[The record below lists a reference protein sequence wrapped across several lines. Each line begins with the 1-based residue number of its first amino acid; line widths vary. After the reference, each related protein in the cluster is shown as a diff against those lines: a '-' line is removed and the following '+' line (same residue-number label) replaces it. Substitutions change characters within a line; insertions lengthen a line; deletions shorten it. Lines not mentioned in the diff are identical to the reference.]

1 MNKVWPSLESLKNL
15 QQVTQTKEKKDLEE
29 KYGSSSGMQTN
40 IWGPALWMTIHVVSF
55 NYPVKPTKEQK
66 THYATWLTSLGNIL
80 PCKYCRD
87 NFKNNMTTSG
97 WSWTNSSEN
106 ETKILESR
114 YTFSHFCWRLHNNVN
129 LMLGKTSPPFEE
141 VRDRFESMRASCLS
155 EKEKIKLEKESK
167 ELGCIRPLHKGERG
181 KCVISIVPV
190 KENVESFS
198 IDQKCLANMTPL

>member
-1 MNKVWPSLESLKNL
+1 MKTVWPSLKSLQNL
-15 QQVTQTKEKKDLEE
+15 QKITHGQEVKVFEE

-40 IWGPALWMTIHVVSF
+40 IWGPAMWMSIHVVSF
-55 NYPVKPTKEQK
+55 NYPVKPTKEQMK
-66 THYATWLTSLGNIL
+66 QYTTWLTSIGDIL
-80 PCKYCRD
+80 PCKYCRE

-97 WSWTNSSEN
+97 WSYSNPYEN
-106 ETKILESR
+106 ETKILQSR
-114 YTFSHFCWRLHNNVN
+114 YTFSYFCWRLHDNVN

-155 EKEKIKLEKESK
+155 EKEKMDLEKESK

-190 KENVESFS
+190 KENVESFT
-198 IDQKCLANMTPL
+198 IDQKCLAN